1 MNLKDI
7 IGFSI
12 NLLCH
17 QKLRS
22 CLTVLGI
29 VVGISSIIVLVG
41 LVQGFK
47 QDVLTQLELFGPRT
61 IVITPIDPQGSA
73 AAFGPAAQLA
83 PTAGKLFEKDYER
96 VKRIPEIET
105 ITKVIMGRTTVVYKD
120 QAISAGVFGVEAD
133 VFTKTLT
140 VEIDKG
146 RFLSENDK
154 GVAVL
159 GVDIAE
165 GFDEEIKT
173 QSNIYLADRKFR
185 VAGTLKST
193 GSSFAPV
200 DNIIFIPF
208 DDAEEL
214 FNESMLDDEISGIR
228 MTMKEG
234 TDMDAVTDEVESIMI
249 ASHRVTEDEKDF
261 GIVSPKF
268 INESFTEIVD
278 LITMFLGAIASISLI
293 VGGIGISN
301 TMFMSVMERRREIG
315 VMKAVGATRR
325 QIRDIFLIESSII
338 GLIGGIL
345 GLALASLVGLVLVY
359 LADLTFVFEP
369 LVIVGSVVF
378 SITVGIISGT
388 FPAIEAAKVDPM
400 EALRYE

>member
-1 MNLKDI
+1 MDLKEI
-7 IGFSI
+7 LGFSI
-12 NLLCH
+12 NMLCH

-29 VVGISSIIVLVG
+29 VVGISSIIILVG

-47 QDVLTQLELFGPRT
+47 EDVLTQLELFGPRT
-61 IVITPIDPQGSA
+61 IVVTPIDPQGSA

-96 VKRIPEIET
+96 VKKIPDIET
-105 ITKVIMGRTTVVYKD
+105 ITKVITGRTTVVYKD
-120 QAISAGVFGVEAD
+120 QAISSTVFGVEAD

-140 VEIDKG
+140 VEVDEG
-146 RFLSENDK
+146 RFLSNNDR

-159 GVDIAE
+159 GTDIVD
-165 GFDEEIKT
+165 GFDEEVKT
-173 QSNIYLADRKFR
+173 QSNIYLADHKFR
-185 VAGTLKST
+185 VAGTLKKT
-193 GSSFAPV
+193 GSSFAPI
-200 DNIIFIPF
+200 DNVIFVPF
-208 DDAEEL
+208 DDAKDL
-214 FNESMLDDEISGIR
+214 FNESMLEDEISGIR

-234 TDMDAVTDEVESIMI
+234 TDMDAATDEVESIMI

-261 GIVSPKF
+261 GVVSPKF
-268 INESFTEIVD
+268 ISDSFTEIMD

-315 VMKAVGATRR
+315 VMKAVGATQS
-325 QIRDIFLIESSII
+325 QIRNIFLIESSII
-338 GLIGGIL
+338 GLIGGIV
-345 GLALASLVGLVLVY
+345 GLVLASLVGLVLIY
-359 LADLTFVFEP
+359 WAGLTFVFEP
-369 LVIVGSVVF
+369 FVILGAVLF